1 MIVLEYAGAA
11 VFALAGLVAVA
22 LTPVGVPGAWMLIG
36 IAGSVDVA
44 AMLFGG
50 PERVMP
56 FGWTPMLVAVA
67 AAAVGEVL
75 EFVASAMGAKAGG
88 ASRSGMVGSLVGGFV
103 GVIAGTVLIPLPL
116 LGSLLGAL
124 LGVVGGAVV
133 GEMAFHGRQAGEAV
147 RPAAGA
153 ALGRL
158 LGAVAK
164 LPCSMVAWGV
174 LVWDAFS

>member
-11 VFALAGLVAVA
+11 VFALVGLAAVA

-36 IAGSVDVA
+36 IAASVDVA
-44 AMLFGG
+44 SMLFGG
-50 PERVMP
+50 ADRVLP

-67 AAAVGEVL
+67 AAVVGEVL

-103 GVIAGTVLIPLPL
+103 GVIAGTILIPVPL
-116 LGSLLGAL
+116 AGSMAGAL

-133 GEMAFHGRQAGEAV
+133 GEMAFHGRQAGQAV

-158 LGAVAK
+158 LGSVAK

-174 LVWDAFS
+174 LVYDAFT